1 MSPWLFLGWVVAAS
15 VALIVAVF
23 AIAAAIALVRAS
35 VGKGP
40 KSRRS
45 VNS

>member
-1 MSPWLFLGWVVAAS
+1 MSPWLFLGWVVAAA

-35 VGKGP
+35 VGKDV